1 MPAGRPTKYTKELIA
16 KCYEYLNDWENIG
29 SKHKDKI
36 PSHIALADYIGISVT
51 YMYEWAKHEDK
62 QEFSDILEEVNK
74 LQQRILINGG
84 LSNDFNSNI
93 TKLVLG
99 KHGYHDKQDQNVGG
113 QSGNPIEME
122 WTVKVVDASTPNT

>member
-1 MPAGRPTKYTKELIA
+1 MPAGRPTKYTPELLD
-16 KCYEYLNDWENIG
+16 KCYIYLEKWEEIG
-29 SKHKDKI
+29 SPFKDKI
-36 PSHIALADYIGISVT
+36 PSHIALAEYIGISHT

-62 QEFSDILEEVNK
+62 KEFSDILEKVNK

-99 KHGYHDKQDQNVGG
+99 KHGFHEKQDQNITGDGVTL
-113 QSGNPIEME
+113 II
-122 WTVKVVDASTPNT
+122 KK

>member
-1 MPAGRPTKYTKELIA
+1 MPAGRPTKYTPELLD
-16 KCYEYLNDWENIG
+16 KCYTYLEKWEEIG
-29 SKHKDKI
+29 SPFKDKI
-36 PSHIALADYIGISVT
+36 PSHIALSEYIGISST

-62 QEFSDILEEVNK
+62 KEFSEILEKVNK

-99 KHGYHDKQDQNVGG
+99 KHGFHEKQDQNITGDGVTL
-113 QSGNPIEME
+113 II
-122 WTVKVVDASTPNT
+122 KK